1 MKALLDT
8 FGNAAVLR
16 AYGPAVFGGLW
27 VTVQVTILTILAGVG
42 LGTGLALLR
51 CLRWRVLDLLIICW
65 IDLFR
70 SLPQLVVIIVVYFAL
85 PYAGLSLSPFAA
97 TVFALGCVLS
107 AFSAEIIWA
116 AIGAVPA
123 GQWDAARALGLRGPR
138 ILRSVV
144 LPQAVRLATP
154 LLANRAIA
162 VAKGTALG
170 AAVALPEL
178 LSDAQSAT
186 ALAANPSPLTLA
198 GVLYLLLFL
207 PLVVGSRW
215 LERRSAGIG

>member
-1 MKALLDT
+1 
-8 FGNAAVLR
+8 V
-16 AYGPAVFGGLW
+16 
-27 VTVQVTILTILAGVG
+27 I
-42 LGTGLALLR
+42 
-51 CLRWRVLDLLIICW
+51 
-65 IDLFR
+65 
-70 SLPQLVVIIVVYFAL
+70 IIVVYFAL
-85 PYAGLSLSPFAA
+85 PYAGLSLSPIVA
-97 TVFALGCVLS
+97 TVLSLGCVLP
-107 AFSAEIIWA
+107 AFSAEMIWA

-123 GQWDAARALGLRGPR
+123 GQWDAARAQGLRGPR

-144 LPQAVRLATP
+144 LPQAMRLATP
-154 LLANRAIA
+154 LVANRAIA
-162 VAKGTALG
+162 VAKGTTLG

-215 LERRSAGIG
+215 LERRRAGIG